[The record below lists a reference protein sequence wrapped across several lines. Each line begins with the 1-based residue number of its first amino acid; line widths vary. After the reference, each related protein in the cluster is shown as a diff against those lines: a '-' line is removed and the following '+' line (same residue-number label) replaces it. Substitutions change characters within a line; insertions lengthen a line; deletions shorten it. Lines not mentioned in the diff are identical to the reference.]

1 MLRFRKTWFL
11 ILILLPFVV
20 NAQSILSI
28 DPTTKNQTVEG
39 FGGSLAYYENWLTE
53 HPNKEQVYTAL
64 FEELSLDILRVR
76 NAHGYDETM
85 IYRVA
90 EFMQS
95 AESIRGNPIKLL
107 STSWGPPA
115 AFKSNNDR
123 SNGGTLRYEIVD
135 GNVRFDYEAFANW
148 WEISL
153 DTYEDSGVLPDYI
166 SIQNEPDYL
175 ATWESC
181 LLNPS
186 ETITSS
192 DTIAGYDKALA
203 AIRSMISAREVS
215 PKIIG
220 PETIGIGYNTVQN
233 YMSALNID
241 HLEGLAHHLYHG
253 VDEFSPWESNNFSL
267 IGNLYPD
274 LPIYQSEYS
283 RGDWFSLGG
292 LMYKSFHDEQAVA
305 YLYWDLIWDGA
316 GLVNLEFPWD
326 ENRWTTEEGFIKTK
340 TFYAFK
346 QYSAFVHPEWK
357 RIECTQ
363 FQDVKNLAFLSPSG
377 DSVAVVMVNRSETEY
392 IDIDLRFSEHVIK
405 SGTVYRT
412 TETENCAEIGSYHNL
427 RLPPKSIS
435 TATLIIEDGKPTNT
449 FPVSQKM
456 HIYPNPASNF
466 VYFNLPDGHYE
477 LTIFDSTG
485 KVVLQKD
492 FELNTVY
499 QSPSQVSVE
508 NLYQGTY
515 YYQLKSTTG
524 MLHQGLFLKFSD

>member
-1 MLRFRKTWFL
+1 M
-11 ILILLPFVV
+11 
-20 NAQSILSI
+20 SI
-28 DPTTKNQTVEG
+28 DPATKYQTVDG

-53 HPNKEQVYTAL
+53 HPNKAQVYTAL
-64 FEELSLDILRVR
+64 FDELSLDILRVR

-85 IYRVA
+85 VDRVS

-115 AFKSNNDR
+115 GIKSNNDR
-123 SNGGTLRYEIVD
+123 SNGGTLRYEVVEE
-135 GNVRFDYEAFANW
+135 NVQFDYEAFANW
-148 WEISL
+148 WGATL
-153 DTYEDSGVLPDYI
+153 DAYQNSGVFPDYI

-186 ETITSS
+186 ETITTS

-203 AIRSMISAREVS
+203 AIRSMVDARVS
-215 PKIIG
+215 KPKIIG

-233 YMSALNID
+233 YMDALNTD
-241 HLEGLAHHLYHG
+241 HLDGVAHHLYHG
-253 VDEFSPWESNNFSL
+253 VDEFSPWESDNFNL

-292 LMYKSFHDEQAVA
+292 LMYKSFHDEQVVA

-316 GLVNLEFPWD
+316 GLVDLEFPWD
-326 ENRWTTEEGFIKTK
+326 ENRWTTDDGYIKTK
-340 TFYAFK
+340 IFYAFK
-346 QYSAFVHPEWK
+346 QYSTFVHPGWQ

-363 FQDVKNLAFLSPSG
+363 FEDVKNLAFLSPSG
-377 DSVAVVMVNRSETEY
+377 DSVSVVLVNRSETEY
-392 IDIDLRFSEHVIK
+392 IDIDIRFSEYVIK
-405 SGTVYRT
+405 SGTVFRT
-412 TETENCAEIGSYHNL
+412 TETENCAEVGTYNNMK
-427 RLPPKSIS
+427 LPPKSI
-435 TATLIIEDGKPTNT
+435 TTVTLLIDEGNPTNT
-449 FPVSQKM
+449 LTNNQRVK
-456 HIYPNPASNF
+456 IYPNPTSNYL
-466 VYFNLPDGHYE
+466 YFNLPEGNYE

-485 KVVLQKD
+485 KVVALKD
-492 FELNTVY
+492 IELNAVY
-499 QSPSQVSVE
+499 QVPAQISLD

-515 YYQLKSTTG
+515 HYQLKSTTG
-524 MLHQGLFLKFSD
+524 MLHQGLFLKYDN